1 VELRELTESDWVRL
15 AELNAHLWILAAV
28 LIGTGLVY
36 ALAHALI
43 PSLVLTGD
51 IEPQAGR
58 KMRAPLYAL
67 MAAGLA
73 ALTAIVIKAT
83 ILALDLLPTMLPR
96 LAI

>member
-1 VELRELTESDWVRL
+1 MELRELTESDWVRL
-15 AELNAHLWILAAV
+15 AELNVHLWVLAAA

-58 KMRAPLYAL
+58 KVRAPLYAL
-67 MAAGLA
+67 MAAGLG
-73 ALTAIVIKAT
+73 ALTAIIIKAT
-83 ILALDLLPTMLPR
+83 ILALDFLPTMLPR

>member
-1 VELRELTESDWVRL
+1 MELRELTESDWVRL
-15 AELNAHLWILAAV
+15 AELNVHLWILAAV

-51 IEPQAGR
+51 IEPQHGR

-67 MAAGLA
+67 MAAGLG
-73 ALTAIVIKAT
+73 ALTAIIIKAT
-83 ILALDLLPTMLPR
+83 LLALDLLPTMLPR

>member
-1 VELRELTESDWVRL
+1 VELRELTASDWAQL

-58 KMRAPLYAL
+58 KLRAPLYAV
-67 MAAGLA
+67 MAAGLG
-73 ALTAIVIKAT
+73 ALAAIVIKAT
-83 ILALDLLPTMLPR
+83 LLALDLLPSMLPR

>member
-15 AELNAHLWILAAV
+15 AELTVHLWVLAAV

-67 MAAGLA
+67 MAAGLG

-83 ILALDLLPTMLPR
+83 ILALDFLPTMLPR